1 MWKFICIRWQQT
13 LLFNQFTACKK
24 CMQSSHRQIA
34 KAAQTFLPD
43 HMFCGFYFNCLR
55 DQREAYE
62 SWKKRR
68 KQTETHMLRK
78 QSFWFE
84 ALRRKQFWERCGLL
98 IAKQM
103 WTTYKSI
110 SIDFVISVVHCLEL
124 EAGEQQTHAMPN
136 NLDDI
141 VSL

>member
-1 MWKFICIRWQQT
+1 
-13 LLFNQFTACKK
+13 
-24 CMQSSHRQIA
+24 
-34 KAAQTFLPD
+34 
-43 HMFCGFYFNCLR
+43 
-55 DQREAYE
+55 
-62 SWKKRR
+62 
-68 KQTETHMLRK
+68 
-78 QSFWFE
+78 
-84 ALRRKQFWERCGLL
+84 
-98 IAKQM
+98 M